1 MEITDNFKQITN
13 RFGYYFSI
21 AMTVITLITFGFA
34 MTAVPISGA
43 FCPGDCIEYP
53 YLDTLNQY
61 PKDFLWMYF
70 AIFLTIVY
78 VGFIVSIH
86 YYASNEKK
94 IFSQTGLTFSII
106 STVILAGAYFIQS
119 SVIPASLMNGETE
132 GVPMLIQYNP
142 HGIFV
147 VLEELGYIMMSLS
160 FLFIA
165 FVFTDKSRIEKII
178 RWIFILAFILTIIS
192 FTIITIQHG
201 IVRKDR
207 FEVAVISIDWLV
219 LIINGILISLVF
231 KRVLKQNKQ
240 G

>member
-1 MEITDNFKQITN
+1 MEPTDNYKQIIN
-13 RFGYYFSI
+13 RFGFYSSI
-21 AMTVITLITFGFA
+21 ALTVITLITFGFA

-43 FCPGDCIEYP
+43 FCPGNCIDYP

-70 AIFLTIVY
+70 AILLTIIY
-78 VGFIVSIH
+78 IGFMVSIH
-86 YYASNEKK
+86 SYTSNEKK

-132 GVPMLIQYNP
+132 GVTMLIQYNP
-142 HGIFV
+142 HGVFV
-147 VLEELGYIMMSLS
+147 VLEEIGYIMMSIS

-165 FVFTDKSRIEKII
+165 FAFTNKSRIEKSI
-178 RWIFILAFILTIIS
+178 RWIFISAFILTVIS

-219 LIINGILISLVF
+219 LIVNGILISKVF
-231 KRVLKQNKQ
+231 NRALKQELK
-240 G
+240 